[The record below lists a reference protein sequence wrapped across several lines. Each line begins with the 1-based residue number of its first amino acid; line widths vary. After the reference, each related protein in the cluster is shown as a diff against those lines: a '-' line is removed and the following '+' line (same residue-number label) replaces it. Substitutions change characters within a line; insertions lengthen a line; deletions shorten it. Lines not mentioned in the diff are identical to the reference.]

1 MAELPLRIV
10 SVERLQV
17 VRLLLQN
24 IALRVVRLERS
35 PTPTLARP
43 PSLTPDLRWNPSY
56 AGPNPN

>member
-24 IALRVVRLERS
+24 IALRVVRLERP

-43 PSLTPDLRWNPSY
+43 PSLTPVGAQPFLRWRAQP
-56 AGPNPN
+56 